1 MTTTRTGGL
10 VPSVRFKGF
19 LIMKKDRLEIA
30 VHEAGHAVFR
40 LLIYGSPGRCAVF
53 SEKVGGACGIC
64 CGKGDNP
71 EQAAREVVDN
81 ERDFSHLKGDLRA
94 CLDAA
99 GLALSGG
106 AAVALARGTAH
117 LLPTSGSGNQKD
129 VEHAAEVAR
138 LAFSE
143 NDGLLVD
150 GFRLLAFRHACA
162 VLSRRMDAVLAIGAR
177 LAEKGELSETEIG
190 ALYADAISKKKET
203 EVQQ

>member
-1 MTTTRTGGL
+1 
-10 VPSVRFKGF
+10 
-19 LIMKKDRLEIA
+19 MKHDRLETCI
-30 VHEAGHAVFR
+30 HESGHAVFR
-40 LLIYGSPGRCAVF
+40 LVTFGSPGRIAVF

-81 ERDFSHLKGDLRA
+81 ERDFSHLAGDLRG

-106 AAVALARGTAH
+106 AAVALWRGTAH
-117 LLPTSGSGNQKD
+117 LLPTSGHGNQKD
-129 VEHAAEVAR
+129 TEHAAEVCR

-143 NDGLLVD
+143 NDHLLAD
-150 GFRLLAFRHACA
+150 SFRLLAFRHACA
-162 VLSRRMDAVLAIGAR
+162 TLARRMPAVLAIAEK

-190 ALYADAISKKKET
+190 AIYANAISKKKET